1 MEFFLPLDKM
11 PWGFR
16 SRFFFNA
23 YEKEERSLCL
33 KYIQPQDQ
41 ILELGACIGVV
52 SCICNRI
59 LKDSSKHVAVEANPE
74 LTSWIERNRQ
84 HNRASFLIEQG
95 MLSKTSNGDF
105 RIERF
110 IVSGSANTTTGTLVK
125 VPVIS
130 IEEICNKHQLVP
142 TIIVMDIE
150 GGEISFLKENRI
162 WLTQNCEMK
171 TIILEMHPAIVGI
184 KVVGH
189 LRGDLESLGFILQET
204 LGSVEC
210 WQR

>member
-1 MEFFLPLDKM
+1 
-11 PWGFR
+11 
-16 SRFFFNA
+16 
-23 YEKEERSLCL
+23 
-33 KYIQPQDQ
+33 
-41 ILELGACIGVV
+41 
-52 SCICNRI
+52 
-59 LKDSSKHVAVEANPE
+59 
-74 LTSWIERNRQ
+74 
-84 HNRASFLIEQG
+84 

-130 IEEICNKHQLVP
+130 IEEICKKHQLVP

-171 TIILEMHPAIVGI
+171 TIILEMHPAIVGS

-204 LGSVEC
+204 QGTVEC